1 MSAASPDPGAVP
13 PRRVRRSL
21 RERLVLL
28 RENIG
33 LAVGTVLGHR
43 FRSFLTVLGV
53 FIGVVIIVGVASV
66 LNGFRQSFVDQ
77 IEAFGTNNIYIYRFP
92 FIETG
97 ELSREVRTR
106 KPLEFDD
113 GLAIAAL
120 CPAVRTASADLQA
133 DFGLTAHHGG
143 EVMDSPIL
151 RGVGPDDERLSHA
164 VVTEGRWISEA
175 ESLHNAGVCI
185 VGYGVVT
192 AFFPNSSPLDE
203 FIDVSGHRLRVIGV
217 VEKAKDGPF
226 GEGNR
231 EDNLIKI
238 PYGTFKKWFPGED
251 DHFIVAE
258 AKPGQLDTAVAQIE
272 ELLRLRR
279 GVRYDEDNNFEV
291 GTATSLIESFD
302 KIVFATLAV
311 MFVLSTVAFIVGG
324 VGVMNIMLVSVTER
338 TKEIGLRKSL
348 GARRADIVQQFLTE
362 AMLLTGLGG
371 VSGLIFG
378 ELFMKG
384 VGKLV
389 PSLPITTPM
398 WGRVFAFLGSVSVG
412 VIFGMWPALKAAK
425 LDPIEALR
433 HE

>member
-1 MSAASPDPGAVP
+1 MK
-13 PRRVRRSL
+13 RSL
-21 RERLVLL
+21 SSRLTLL
-28 RENIG
+28 RENMG
-33 LAVGTVLGHR
+33 LAIGTLRSHR

-92 FIETG
+92 LVQTG
-97 ELSREVRTR
+97 ELEREVRMR
-106 KPLEFDD
+106 KPLRAEDAS
-113 GLAIAAL
+113 AIREH
-120 CPAVRTASADLQA
+120 CPAVAAVTADLQR
-133 DFGLTAHHGG
+133 DWELTARYRG
-143 EVMDSPIL
+143 EEMTTPIL
-151 RGVGPDDERLSHA
+151 RGVGEDDEQVSHA
-164 VVTEGRWISEA
+164 VIVEGRWITASESEHRA
-175 ESLHNAGVCI
+175 SVAVIGH
-185 VGYGVVT
+185 GVVE
-192 AFFPNSSPLDE
+192 ALFPSESPLGKHIDVDGHRVLVVGVLEKHKEGPLDE
-203 FIDVSGHRLRVIGV
+203 GG
-217 VEKAKDGPF
+217 G
-226 GEGNR
+226 
-231 EDNLIKI
+231 EDNLIRV
-238 PYGTFKKWFPGED
+238 PYGTFHKWYPADD
-251 DHFIVAE
+251 DHFIAAE
-258 AKPGQLDTAVAQIE
+258 ARPGQLDRAVAQIE

-279 GVRYDEDNNFEV
+279 GVGYDQDNDFEV

-371 VSGLIFG
+371 ITGLVFG
-378 ELFMKG
+378 ELFMMG

-389 PSLPITTPM
+389 PELPITTPM
-398 WGRVFAFLGSVSVG
+398 WGRIFAFVGSVSVG
-412 VIFGMWPALKAAK
+412 VVFGMWPALKAAR

>member
-1 MSAASPDPGAVP
+1 MSA
-13 PRRVRRSL
+13 RRRTLRS
-21 RERLVLL
+21 RLFLL
-28 RENIG
+28 RENVA
-33 LAVGTVLGHR
+33 LATGTVMSHR

-77 IEAFGTNNIYIYRFP
+77 IEQFGTNNIYVYRFP
-92 FIETG
+92 FVQTG
-97 ELSREVRTR
+97 ELPREVRTR
-106 KPLEFDD
+106 KPLRFEDAE
-113 GLAIAAL
+113 AIREQ
-120 CPAVRTASADLQA
+120 CPAVRAATADLQA
-133 DFGLTAHHGG
+133 EWGITARYGS
-143 EVMDSPIL
+143 EQMASPTL
-151 RGVGPDDERLSHA
+151 RGVGEEDERVSHA
-164 VVTEGRWISEA
+164 VIAEGRWFTAA
-175 ESLHNAGVCI
+175 ESEHRATVCI
-185 VGYGVVT
+185 ISDGVVT
-192 AFFPNSSPLDE
+192 ALFPHESAIGKE
-203 FIDVSGHRLRVIGV
+203 IDVDGHRLRVIGAL
-217 VEKAKDGPF
+217 EKNKDSPLGDEG
-226 GEGNR
+226 GE
-231 EDNLIKI
+231 DKLIRI
-238 PYGTFKKWFPGED
+238 PYGTFRKWYPAED

-258 AKPGQLDTAVAQIE
+258 AKPGQLDQAVGQIE

-279 GVRYDEDNNFEV
+279 GVRYDEDNTFEV

-302 KIVFATLAV
+302 KIIFATLAV

-371 VSGLIFG
+371 ITGLVFG
-378 ELFMKG
+378 ELLMMG

-389 PSLPITTPM
+389 PELPITTPM
-398 WGRVFAFLGSVSVG
+398 WGRAFAFLGSVSVG
-412 VIFGMWPALKAAK
+412 VVFGMWPALKAAR